1 MSSTGSKRRDGRER
15 LLDRVGT
22 GLVAASSGPMRV
34 PDIRIDLSLH
44 PRADLAANGAGGV
57 GEMPADL
64 DGVWQAVQIG
74 GGRLVVLGSPGAGK
88 TVMALELASL
98 SLARARA
105 SRGEPIPILLDLV
118 EWRQGGGIDRWLLE
132 GLRDHYGVPIRFGAE
147 MVERNE
153 LLVLADSLDAVP
165 EPERAPC
172 VAQFQA
178 LSRERPALA
187 VILLSRTDEY
197 GSLPARL
204 PWPTVEVATPTPVQV
219 VRYAQR
225 AGLILGKAGE
235 PKSSH
240 PIQPLTPQVLQLLAI
255 AAPRG
260 ASDHGT
266 GTSPP
271 SSWIA
276 IRALRRWLDRSEDRA
291 ASEPLVRLIAV
302 ELRSRRW
309 WAASLGRLAST
320 GLSQPRLRRA
330 QRMLIIGTTTLVG
343 LVIGLAIGATI
354 DAARTSVSPGGSR
367 LLTGVLLG
375 ALMGLADA
383 MVTDAALFGPRNSQL
398 PESSGR
404 PATTRAGPWL
414 LRLAM
419 VVALPAGAVTIRT
432 VTSEPFA
439 IVAVGTSLGALIG
452 VMSRRLPWRD
462 SVRWSW
468 RSFLRKLLIRLA
480 VAVSAGL
487 VLLLLADYSQALL
500 TALGLGLGLS
510 VTSAMVAGFKRRV
523 APLSQH
529 GPGLTVR
536 IGRVILGGAAIV
548 LAAGTATGLIAL
560 TIAPESPS
568 GGDPARWLAAG
579 YLAALVTGLTASV
592 LAATLYG
599 GLELL
604 ERWTLASVLVRAG
617 IAHRPVG
624 RSLDELC
631 DGMLLRPAGAGVAF
645 IHRPVL
651 DVLADGT
658 TSRSASGG
666 EGVDATYQAIPW

>member
-15 LLDRVGT
+15 LLDRIGT
-22 GLVAASSGPMRV
+22 GLVAGSSGPMWV
-34 PDIRIDLSLH
+34 PDFRIDLSVH

-57 GEMPADL
+57 GEMPSDL
-64 DGVWQAVQIG
+64 SEVWQAVQIG

-88 TVMALELASL
+88 TVMALELVSV
-98 SLARARA
+98 SLARARD

-118 EWRQGGGIDRWLLE
+118 EWRRGGGIHRWLLE

-153 LLVLADSLDAVP
+153 LLLLADSLDAVP

-172 VAQFQA
+172 AAQFEA
-178 LSRERPALA
+178 LSRERPALG

-197 GSLPARL
+197 EVLPARL
-204 PWPTVEVATPTPVQV
+204 PWPTVEVASPTPAQV
-219 VRYAQR
+219 VRFAQR

-255 AAPRG
+255 AGPRG
-260 ASDHGT
+260 ASTHGT
-266 GTSPP
+266 GTPPP
-271 SSWIA
+271 SSRIA
-276 IRALRRWLDRSEDRA
+276 IRAVRRWLDSSEDRA

-330 QRMLIIGTTTLVG
+330 QQMLIIGTTTLVG

-375 ALMGLADA
+375 VLMALADA
-383 MVTDAALFGPRNSQL
+383 MVTDATLFGPHNPL

-404 PATTRAGPWL
+404 PATARAGPWL
-414 LRLAM
+414 LRLAAI
-419 VVALPAGAVTIRT
+419 VALPAGAVAIRA
-432 VTSEPFA
+432 VTNEPSA
-439 IVAVGTSLGALIG
+439 IVAVGTSLGALTG

-487 VLLLLADYSQALL
+487 VLLLLADYSEALL
-500 TALGLGLGLS
+500 TALGLGLGLG

-523 APLSQH
+523 APPPQH
-529 GPGLTVR
+529 GPGLALR
-536 IGRVILGGAAIV
+536 IGRVMLGGAAII

-560 TIAPESPS
+560 TIAPETPS

-579 YLAALVTGLTASV
+579 YLAALVTGLTAAALV
-592 LAATLYG
+592 ATLYG

-604 ERWTLASVLVRAG
+604 ERWTLASVLIGAG
-617 IAHRPVG
+617 IADRPVG
-624 RSLDELC
+624 RSLEELC

-658 TSRSASGG
+658 TSRTASDG
-666 EGVDATYQAIPW
+666 EGVDDATYHAIPW

>member
-1 MSSTGSKRRDGRER
+1 VSSTRSKRRDGREH
-15 LLDRVGT
+15 LLDRIGA
-22 GLVAASSGPMRV
+22 GLVAGSSGSMRV

-44 PRADLAANGAGGV
+44 PRADLGANGAGGL

-64 DGVWQAVQIG
+64 CRVWRAVQIG

-88 TVMALELASL
+88 TVMALELVSV

-118 EWRQGGGIDRWLLE
+118 EWRRGGGIHRWLLE
-132 GLRDHYGVPIRFGAE
+132 GLRDHYGVPIRSGAE

-165 EPERAPC
+165 KPQRAPC
-172 VAQFQA
+172 AAQFQA
-178 LSRERPALA
+178 LSRERPAIG
-187 VILLSRTDEY
+187 VILLSRTAEY
-197 GSLPARL
+197 EVLPTRL
-204 PWPTVEVATPTPVQV
+204 PWPTVEVATPTPAQV
-219 VRYAQR
+219 GRYAQR

-235 PKSSH
+235 QKSSL

-255 AAPRG
+255 AGPRG

-266 GTSPP
+266 GTPAP
-271 SSWIA
+271 SSIA
-276 IRALRRWLDRSEDRA
+276 IRALRRWLNSSEDRA

-302 ELRSRRW
+302 ELRRRRW

-320 GLSQPRLRRA
+320 GLTQPRLRRA

-343 LVIGLAIGATI
+343 LAISLTIGATI

-367 LLTGVLLG
+367 LITGVLLG
-375 ALMGLADA
+375 ALMAFADA
-383 MVTDAALFGPRNSQL
+383 MVTDATLFGPHNSEV

-404 PATTRAGPWL
+404 PATARAGPWL
-414 LRLAM
+414 LRLAAI
-419 VVALPAGAVTIRT
+419 VALPAAAVAIRA
-432 VTSEPFA
+432 VTSEPSA
-439 IVAVGTSLGALIG
+439 IVAVGTSLGALTG

-468 RSFLRKLLIRLA
+468 RSFLRKLLIRLG
-480 VAVSAGL
+480 VAASAGS
-487 VLLLLADYSQALL
+487 VLLLLADHSEALL

-523 APLSQH
+523 APLSEH
-529 GPGLTVR
+529 GPVLALR
-536 IGRVILGGAAIV
+536 IGRVMLGGAAIV
-548 LAAGTATGLIAL
+548 FAAGTATGLIAL
-560 TIAPESPS
+560 TIASETPR
-568 GGDPARWLAAG
+568 GGDPARWLTAG
-579 YLAALVTGLTASV
+579 YLAALVTGLTASA

-604 ERWTLASVLVRAG
+604 ERWTLSSVLVRTG

-645 IHRPVL
+645 IHRPVS
-651 DVLADGT
+651 DVLADAT
-658 TSRSASGG
+658 TSRTAPAGG
-666 EGVDATYQAIPW
+666 EDVDANYQAIPW